1 MGKFVNAI
9 IMVLMIEVG
18 LYLFA
23 GVEYTSSTATALLD
37 LVLNPGTTLT
47 SSFFT
52 NLLTNAA
59 LGITAGAVIVVGI
72 VTQSY
77 SFVVYG
83 IMAIAIGK
91 FVQVLV
97 GLSRFISGPL
107 VADFPEFVLLANV
120 IIIGP
125 LIVYFI
131 MACVE
136 WARGNN

>member
-47 SSFFT
+47 SSFYT
-52 NLLTNAA
+52 DLLTNAA
-59 LGITAGAVIVVGI
+59 LGIVAGATILVGI

-83 IMAIAIGK
+83 IMAVAIGK

-120 IIIGP
+120 IVIGP
-125 LIVYFI
+125 LILYFI

-136 WARGNN
+136 WARGNQ

>member
-47 SSFFT
+47 SSFYT
-52 NLLTNAA
+52 DLLTNAA

-77 SFVVYG
+77 SFVIYG
-83 IMAIAIGK
+83 IMAVAIGK

-120 IIIGP
+120 IVIGP
-125 LIVYFI
+125 LILYFI

-136 WARGNN
+136 WARGNQ